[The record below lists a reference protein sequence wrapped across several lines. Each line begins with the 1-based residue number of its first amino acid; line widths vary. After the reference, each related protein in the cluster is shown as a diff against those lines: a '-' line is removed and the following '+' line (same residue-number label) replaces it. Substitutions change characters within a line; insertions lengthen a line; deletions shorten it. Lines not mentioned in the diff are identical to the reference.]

1 MNLCGNVQLSII
13 IAILGSLAF
22 VSNQFI
28 SVLSDC
34 FGSSLELVEML
45 GEITGRAKLN
55 REKASTLRCLRLK

>member
-1 MNLCGNVQLSII
+1 MNLCGNVQLFII
-13 IAILGSLAF
+13 IAILGSLAA

-45 GEITGRAKLN
+45 GEITGRTKLN
-55 REKASTLRCLRLK
+55 R